1 MRPFLIVVCFFINVA
16 AVNAGIQE
24 FVEICKRR
32 ALMDASSEY
41 GILQF
46 MDAHLLLV
54 GAWNN
59 IKVWGGRLCS

>member
-1 MRPFLIVVCFFINVA
+1 MICELWALCICTRPFLIVVCFFINVA

-24 FVEICKRR
+24 FVEIWKQR

-46 MDAHLLLV
+46 MDAHLLQ
-54 GAWNN
+54 
-59 IKVWGGRLCS
+59 